1 MVLIKYTSGGLKGQV
16 VLVPL
21 ASATKLEKHGLA
33 KILKIYEDEPK
44 GIKK

>member
-1 MVLIKYTSGGLKGQV
+1 MVLVKYTSGGLKGRTN
-16 VLVPL
+16 LVPMSV
-21 ASATKLEKHGLA
+21 ASKLEKHGLA